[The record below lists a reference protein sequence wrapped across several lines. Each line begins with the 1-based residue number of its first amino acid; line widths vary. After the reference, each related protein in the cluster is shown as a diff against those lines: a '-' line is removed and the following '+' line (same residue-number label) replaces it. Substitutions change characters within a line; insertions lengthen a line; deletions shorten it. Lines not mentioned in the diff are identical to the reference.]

1 MDINSSMMSYVKK
14 SHSVYMLELEKNK
27 KHQTEVEKKRA
38 ARKRLNVDIKN
49 LQEKK
54 VVLSDASSIVSTVD
68 SKIHALEEEV
78 RKIT

>member
-1 MDINSSMMSYVKK
+1 
-14 SHSVYMLELEKNK
+14 MLELEKNK

-38 ARKRLNVDIKN
+38 SRKRLNVDIKN
-49 LQEKK
+49 LQEK
-54 VVLSDASSIVSTVD
+54 VALSDASSIVSTVG

>member
-1 MDINSSMMSYVKK
+1 M
-14 SHSVYMLELEKNK
+14 YMLEKNK

-38 ARKRLNVDIKN
+38 ARNRLNVDIKN

-54 VVLSDASSIVSTVD
+54 VALSDASSIVSTVD